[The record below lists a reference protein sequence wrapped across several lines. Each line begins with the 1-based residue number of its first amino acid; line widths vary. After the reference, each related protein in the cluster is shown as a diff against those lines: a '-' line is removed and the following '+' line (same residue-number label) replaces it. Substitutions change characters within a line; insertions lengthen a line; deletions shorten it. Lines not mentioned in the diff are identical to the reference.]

1 MKARIIDGKI
11 AEIFTPVSGFSVE
24 ECFHPSVL
32 GQSFDVAD
40 DVQVGWVQQEDGSF
54 AAPVVVT
61 LAETPAETPT
71 EAPSTT
77 PVVAPAETPTDPTA

>member
-11 AEIFTPVSGFSVE
+11 AEILVPVAGFSVE
-24 ECFHPSVL
+24 ECFHSSILAQCV
-32 GQSFDVAD
+32 DVAD

-61 LAETPAETPT
+61 PAETPVEEAPATTPTETPAE
-71 EAPSTT
+71 
-77 PVVAPAETPTDPTA
+77 PTA